1 MDDRDIVAAIIAGD
15 PAGLARAYDRYAAS
29 LHAYCRTL
37 LGEPADAADAVQ
49 DTFVVAAAK
58 AGGLRDPGRLRPWLY
73 AVARNECHR
82 RLRARSRQADL
93 DEAAG
98 LSDDSATVTDSAER
112 SELRGLMLA
121 AIGGLNPGDRE
132 IIELN
137 LRHDLDGADL
147 AGALGVPL
155 RQAHALASRA
165 RSQLERALG
174 ALLVA
179 RTGRRQC
186 EVLDGILAGWDGALT
201 PLLRKRVSRHIE
213 NCEICDERKRRV
225 LTPAALLSVLPLVPI
240 PPGLRH
246 QVLRLVADTSPEA
259 VAYRAH
265 VVSRAGPF
273 DSAGFPVSAS
283 PPGRARRPRR
293 PGGRGGP
300 SVAASV
306 SAVAALV
313 LLGGGTA
320 TVLLLLGSG
329 HGTPVAGSGL
339 PPAAQA
345 TIPTPASATSPEP
358 PSPTPAVLPPLPGRV
373 APSASGPA
381 AVVSSTPAP
390 PSSAPP
396 HSSAPHSSPPS
407 SAPPSPGTL
416 SETPNVVILAQAGSA
431 GRAAGPRQAAA
442 GGGTWSGTFTVIAVG
457 GPVSYTVTGPS
468 FVSVSPARATARPGT
483 PLTVTVSVTAS
494 PNLPFLST
502 LTVSPGGL
510 PIVVEFPPSDHA
522 PPTSPP
528 PSSSPPPT
536 QPPPPKDSVARLEGL
551 RA

>member
-1 MDDRDIVAAIIAGD
+1 MNDGDIVAAIIAGD
-15 PAGLARAYDRYAAS
+15 PVGLARAYDRYAAG

-58 AGGLRDPGRLRPWLY
+58 VAGLRDPGLLRPWLY

-93 DEAAG
+93 DDAAG
-98 LSDDSATVTDSAER
+98 LSDDRADVADTAER

-155 RQAHALASRA
+155 RHAHALASRA

-186 EVLDGILAGWDGALT
+186 ELLDGILAGWDGELT

-225 LTPAALLSVLPLVPI
+225 LSPAALLTVLPLVPI

-246 QVLRLVADTSPEA
+246 QVLRLVADTAPEA

-265 VVSRAGPF
+265 VVSRACPF
-273 DSAGFPVSAS
+273 DSSGFPVSAS
-283 PPGRARRPRR
+283 PPGRPAAAPSRR
-293 PGGRGGP
+293 PGRPVRGGQRRRGGRAG
-300 SVAASV
+300 AARRRRGDRP
-306 SAVAALV
+306 AAARQRARHP
-313 LLGGGTA
+313 GGRARPAARGP
-320 TVLLLLGSG
+320 G
-329 HGTPVAGSGL
+329 HHPDPGQRHLTRAARPDGAG
-339 PPAAQA
+339 PPAA
-345 TIPTPASATSPEP
+345 
-358 PSPTPAVLPPLPGRV
+358 
-373 APSASGPA
+373 
-381 AVVSSTPAP
+381 
-390 PSSAPP
+390 
-396 HSSAPHSSPPS
+396 
-407 SAPPSPGTL
+407 
-416 SETPNVVILAQAGSA
+416 AGA
-431 GRAAGPRQAAA
+431 G
-442 GGGTWSGTFTVIAVG
+442 
-457 GPVSYTVTGPS
+457 
-468 FVSVSPARATARPGT
+468 
-483 PLTVTVSVTAS
+483 
-494 PNLPFLST
+494 
-502 LTVSPGGL
+502 
-510 PIVVEFPPSDHA
+510 
-522 PPTSPP
+522 
-528 PSSSPPPT
+528 
-536 QPPPPKDSVARLEGL
+536 
-551 RA
+551 